1 MAGYDPN
8 RPRPTDRGA
17 FIGLPGDPLMER
29 PESQISTDQQSDAEQ
44 PPAAGTKDE
53 MGPTLQPV
61 PQAVPPLD
69 RRVPAVAVF
78 GGLAGLIA
86 VLWLWRRT
94 AKRDR

>member
-17 FIGLPGDPLMER
+17 FIGLPGDPVTDR
-29 PESQISTDQQSDAEQ
+29 PESQISTDRQSDAEQ
-44 PPAAGTKDE
+44 PPTVGTKDE
-53 MGPTLQPV
+53 MGPTLQTV

-78 GGLAGLIA
+78 GGLAGLVA
-86 VLWLWRRT
+86 VLWLWRRI